1 MMQEGMR
8 QEDKVRRALEGLR
21 ARLLM
26 RFGEKNSKRTMG
38 ACIAGAVILIM
49 LIVAFFA
56 IRIDAI
62 EVTGDVTM
70 FNEGDIIRA
79 SGIREGDGLFW
90 RASWTVKNN
99 VEQNVPMTHN
109 VRVTKSLFGKVTIYV
124 ELKPALYYCE
134 YGGRFFAIDEQ
145 LRVLDE
151 SPSYKKYTSYGA
163 VKVIL
168 PEIREPR
175 VGESIV
181 FYYTVEETD
190 TEGETI
196 YEVESE
202 SKYAYVKK
210 FLAALIDTGYRSEA
224 NGVIVSEKFDV
235 TFIYQDKYKVR
246 MGDVSDLDIKF
257 RLFYE
262 MIAEGSM
269 QYADKV
275 SIDVSNISAA
285 TARPDPSLDFSD
297 FAD

>member
-1 MMQEGMR
+1 MR
-8 QEDKVRRALEGLR
+8 PEDKARHALEGAR
-21 ARLLM
+21 AKMLM
-26 RFGEKNSKRTMG
+26 RFGEKGSKRIVRTI
-38 ACIAGAVILIM
+38 IASAVVLVL

-56 IRIDAI
+56 IRIDSI

-90 RASWTVKNN
+90 SASWSIRNS

-109 VRVTKSLFGKVTIYV
+109 VKVTKSLFGKVTIYV

-134 YGGRFFAIDEQ
+134 YQDSYYAIDEQ
-145 LRVLDE
+145 LRVLDK
-151 SPSYKKYTSYGA
+151 SSSYKKYTSYGA

-168 PEIREPR
+168 PEIREPV

-196 YEVESE
+196 YEVESAN
-202 SKYAYVKK
+202 KYAYVSK
-210 FLAALIDTGYRSEA
+210 FLTTLNESGYRNEA

-235 TFIYQDKYKVR
+235 TLIYQDKYKVR
-246 MGDVSDLDIKF
+246 FGDVTSLDIKL

-262 MIAEGSM
+262 IIAEGSM

-275 SIDVSNISAA
+275 SIDVSDITAA
-285 TARPDPSLDFSD
+285 TARPDGTLDFSD

>member
-1 MMQEGMR
+1 MQGMR
-8 QEDKVRRALEGLR
+8 PEDKARHALEGAR
-21 ARLLM
+21 AKMLM
-26 RFGEKNSKRTMG
+26 RFGEKGSKRIVRTI
-38 ACIAGAVILIM
+38 IASAVVLVL

-56 IRIDAI
+56 IRIDSI

-90 RASWTVKNN
+90 SASWSIRNS

-109 VRVTKSLFGKVTIYV
+109 VKVTKSLFGKVTIYV

-134 YGGRFFAIDEQ
+134 YQDSYYAIDEQ
-145 LRVLDE
+145 LRVLDK
-151 SPSYKKYTSYGA
+151 SSSYKKYTSYGA

-168 PEIREPR
+168 PEIREPV

-196 YEVESE
+196 YEVESAY
-202 SKYAYVKK
+202 KYAYVAK
-210 FLAALIDTGYRSEA
+210 FLTTLNESGYRNEA

-235 TFIYQDKYKVR
+235 TLIYQDKYKVR
-246 MGDVSDLDIKF
+246 FGDVTSLDIKL

-262 MIAEGSM
+262 IIAEGSM

-275 SIDVSNISAA
+275 SIDVSDITAA
-285 TARPDPSLDFSD
+285 TARPDGTLDFSD

>member
-1 MMQEGMR
+1 MQGMR
-8 QEDKVRRALEGLR
+8 PEDKVRRALEGVR
-21 ARLLM
+21 AKMLM
-26 RFGEKNSKRTMG
+26 RFGEQGSKRVVRG
-38 ACIAGAVILIM
+38 IIAGSVVLVL

-56 IRIDAI
+56 IRIDSI

-90 RASWTVKNN
+90 SASWAIRNR
-99 VEQNVPMTHN
+99 VEENVPMIHN
-109 VRVTKSLFGKVTIYV
+109 VKVTKSLFGKVTIYV

-134 YGGRFFAIDEQ
+134 YGDSYYAIDEH
-145 LRVLDE
+145 LRVLDK
-151 SPSYKKYTSYGA
+151 SSSYKKYTSYGA
-163 VKVIL
+163 VKVVL

-196 YEVESE
+196 YEVESAH
-202 SKYAYVKK
+202 KYAYVSK
-210 FLAALIDTGYRSEA
+210 FLTTLNDSGYRNEA

-235 TFIYQDKYKVR
+235 TLIYQDKYKVR
-246 MGDVSDLDIKF
+246 FGDVTSLDIKL

-262 MIAEGSM
+262 IIAEGSM

-275 SIDVSNISAA
+275 SIDVSDITAA
-285 TARPDPSLDFSD
+285 TARPDGTLDFSD

>member
-1 MMQEGMR
+1 M
-8 QEDKVRRALEGLR
+8 
-21 ARLLM
+21 LM
-26 RFGEKNSKRTMG
+26 RFGEKGSKRIVRTI
-38 ACIAGAVILIM
+38 IASAVVLVL

-56 IRIDAI
+56 IRIDSI

-79 SGIREGDGLFW
+79 SGIREGEGLFW
-90 RASWTVKNN
+90 SASWSIRNS

-109 VRVTKSLFGKVTIYV
+109 VKVTKSLFGKVTIYV

-134 YGGRFFAIDEQ
+134 YGDSYYAIDEQ
-145 LRVLDE
+145 LRVLDK
-151 SPSYKKYTSYGA
+151 SSSYKKYTSYGA

-168 PEIREPR
+168 PEIREPV

-196 YEVESE
+196 YEVESA
-202 SKYAYVKK
+202 SKYAYVSK
-210 FLAALIDTGYRSEA
+210 FLTTLNESGYRNEA

-235 TFIYQDKYKVR
+235 ALIYQDKYKVR
-246 MGDVSDLDIKF
+246 FGDVTSLDIKL

-262 MIAEGSM
+262 IIAEGSM

-275 SIDVSNISAA
+275 SIDVSDITAA
-285 TARPDPSLDFSD
+285 TARPDGTLDFSD

>member
-1 MMQEGMR
+1 MR
-8 QEDKVRRALEGLR
+8 PEDKARHALEGAR
-21 ARLLM
+21 AKMLM
-26 RFGEKNSKRTMG
+26 RFGEKGSKRIVRTI
-38 ACIAGAVILIM
+38 IASAVVLVL

-56 IRIDAI
+56 IRIDSI

-90 RASWTVKNN
+90 SASWSIRNS

-109 VRVTKSLFGKVTIYV
+109 VKVTKSLFGKVTIYI

-134 YGGRFFAIDEQ
+134 YQDSYYAIDEQ
-145 LRVLDE
+145 LRVLDK
-151 SPSYKKYTSYGA
+151 SSSYKKNTSYGA

-168 PEIREPR
+168 PEIREPV

-196 YEVESE
+196 YEVESAN
-202 SKYAYVKK
+202 KYAYVSK
-210 FLAALIDTGYRSEA
+210 FLTTLNESGYRNEA

-235 TFIYQDKYKVR
+235 TLIYQDKYKVR
-246 MGDVSDLDIKF
+246 FGDVTSLDIKL

-262 MIAEGSM
+262 IIAEGSM

-275 SIDVSNISAA
+275 SIDVSDITAA
-285 TARPDPSLDFSD
+285 TARPDGTLDFSD